1 MKLEKIS
8 VGWWKISDSNEDEEA
23 EELKK
28 RRRQ

>member
-1 MKLEKIS
+1 MKLEIS